1 MAIFIKGES
10 MKGYLKPINIFS
22 EIGRLK
28 KVLLHRPGEELENL
42 TPFIMKKFLFDDI
55 PYLKIARQEHEV
67 FASTLKIIQLKLSM
81 LRILLARFLLLL

>member
-42 TPFIMKKFLFDDI
+42 TPFIMKNFYLMTFLTLKSQDKSMKFLQV
-55 PYLKIARQEHEV
+55 L
-67 FASTLKIIQLKLSM
+67 
-81 LRILLARFLLLL
+81 